1 MPYAGNDI
9 LDLGNEKILYVM
21 KKHLEI
27 LFELGKVRITAF
39 VSFSTLAG
47 YILFSESL
55 TWNMLLPTFGVFL
68 LACGASALNHYQE
81 RKTDALMERTKSR
94 PLPSGRISEL
104 YALTAVAAFLLC
116 GSAIIYLSSNFTAL
130 VIGII
135 TVIWYNVIYTPLK
148 KKYALAVVPGSIIG
162 ALPPMIG
169 YTAAGGSPFDLQII
183 GLALFFFIW
192 QIPHFWLLLLIFGND
207 YDKAGFPT
215 LTKIFDN
222 LQLSRI
228 TFMWIIALAISSL
241 FILSFDVSSTLISF
255 IAIILMGVWLIS
267 SSVKILNHYLEK
279 IVFRK
284 AFININVYVLAV
296 VLIISFEK
304 LFLKV
309 I

>member
-1 MPYAGNDI
+1 MANAGNNILELGDVKI
-9 LDLGNEKILYVM
+9 LDVM

-27 LFELGKVRITAF
+27 LLELGKVRITIF

-55 TWNMLLPTFGVFL
+55 SWNMLFPTFGVFL
-68 LACGASALNHYQE
+68 LACGSSAFNHFQE
-81 RKTDALMERTKSR
+81 RKTDALMERTKNR
-94 PLPSGRISEL
+94 PLPSGKISET
-104 YALTAVAAFLLC
+104 YAFVVALFFILI
-116 GSAIIYLSSNFTAL
+116 GSAVVYLSSNVTAL
-130 VIGII
+130 AIGII
-135 TVIWYNVIYTPLK
+135 TVIWYNVVYTPLK
-148 KKYALAVVPGSIIG
+148 KKYALAVVPGSLIG
-162 ALPPMIG
+162 ALPPVIG
-169 YTAAGGSPFDLQII
+169 YSAAGGSPFDLQIV

-215 LTKIFDN
+215 LTKIFN
-222 LQLSRI
+222 IHQLSRI
-228 TFMWIIALAISSL
+228 TFVWIIALTTSSL

-255 IAIILMGVWLIS
+255 IAIVALGIWLVLSTI
-267 SSVKILNHYLEK
+267 KILNHYLEK
-279 IVFRK
+279 VVFKK
-284 AFININVYVLAV
+284 AFININIYVLAV